1 MKKLCSIFAIAC
13 LTLLVGCN
21 GHSDNGNPTTPI
33 TPVEVASISIALT
46 DSEGNPQ
53 QSYDKSASITIS
65 AVVLDT
71 SNKAANGIRVN
82 FSADLGTLAANSTL
96 TNSDGIAT
104 VSLSNADL
112 AIGAGTISAT
122 VDEVSSTADYEFV
135 DNDPMIASPQLSTS
149 MTLDGT
155 PTNQFR
161 ANQQVQIISTLLDE
175 NDTPIAGQIVS
186 YTADVGVLNANSAL
200 TNAQGI
206 ANVTLSSA
214 DNGIGAGRVTATYT
228 QNGNAINNQFN
239 YQIVSSDTII
249 DSQVR
254 LGYFDDA
261 NTFVE
266 GKIEL
271 SVADN
276 TISAG
281 GTLGLSVTLLDE
293 NDELVLTPTP
303 VTFTS
308 NCVANGNAS
317 VDESVLSINGMA
329 TSTFADVDCA
339 GINGTEDVIVA
350 SVAVN
355 GITNTADENILITGE
370 SLGSI
375 EFISAEPTS
384 IVLKGTGG
392 QDKQEN
398 STLTFRVKSDLGNV
412 LAQQEVN
419 FSLDTTVG
427 GITLSRVSGFTNSQG
442 LITTQVSAGTV
453 PTPVRVTAIAQMT
466 IDGDVVEIKTQSDV
480 LSINTGLPEQRSM
493 TVSASVINPEAD
505 RFNGETSTITVWL
518 ADNFNNPVP
527 DGTTVNFT
535 TEGGTIQPSCVTL
548 NGTCNVTWTSAEP
561 RVDDHRIT
569 ILATAVGHESFFD
582 TNGNNIFDE
591 ADGDAITDR
600 ALSSGLTNHGPETS
614 GFLDMTDAWR
624 DDNENGDYDAG
635 EIFLDFS
642 NTGDFTIENGL
653 FNGPQCEG
661 SKCAPEGNRAIHVRK
676 ATVLIMSGSEA
687 DYVLTNND
695 GSVEFER
702 PSGTVNAIP
711 DIADGGAQGFV
722 FNFSDLANQP
732 MPVGT
737 TVTVEAS
744 SGSLEGTTSF
754 EMLNTNRAG
763 YRGMNFFILNP
774 VGGDPDTSVIT
785 ITVST
790 PKNIKTVLTTTVN
803 LL

>member
-1 MKKLCSIFAIAC
+1 MKKLCSIFAFAC
-13 LTLLVGCN
+13 LTLIVGCN
-21 GHSDNGNPTTPI
+21 GHSDNGNTTTPI
-33 TPVEVASISIALT
+33 IPIEVASISIALT
-46 DSEGNPQ
+46 DSEGNAQ
-53 QSYDKSASITIS
+53 QSYDKNASITIS
-65 AVVLDT
+65 AIVLDT
-71 SNKAANGIRVN
+71 SNKVASGVRVN
-82 FSADLGTLAANSTL
+82 FTADLGALAANSTL
-96 TNSDGIAT
+96 TNSDGVAT
-104 VSLSNADL
+104 VSILNDDL
-112 AIGAGTISAT
+112 AIGAGTIMAT
-122 VDEVSSTADYEFV
+122 IDEISSTADYEFI
-135 DNDPMIASPQLSTS
+135 DNDPVVASPQLSTS

-155 PTNQFR
+155 ATNQFR
-161 ANQQVQIISTLLDE
+161 ADQQVQIISTLLDE
-175 NDTPIAGQIVS
+175 NDVPIAGQIVS
-186 YTADVGVLNANSAL
+186 YTADVGVLNANTAL

-206 ANVTLSSA
+206 ANVTLSSV
-214 DNGIGAGRVTATYT
+214 DNGVGAGIVTATYS
-228 QNGNAINNQFN
+228 QNGSSVNNQFN
-239 YQIVSSDTII
+239 YQIVSSETII

-254 LGYFDDA
+254 LGYFDES

-266 GKIEL
+266 GKIKL

-281 GTLGLSVTLLDE
+281 GTLGLSVTLLNE
-293 NDELVLTPTP
+293 TDELVLTPTP

-308 NCVANGNAS
+308 NCVTNGNAS

-355 GITNTADENILITGE
+355 GITNTASENIQITGE

-375 EFISAEPTS
+375 EFISADPTS

-453 PTPVRVTAIAQMT
+453 PTPVRVTAVAQMT
-466 IDGDVVEIKTQSDV
+466 IDGEVVEIKTQSDV

-493 TVSASVINPEAD
+493 TIAASVVNPEAD
-505 RFNGETSTITVWL
+505 RFNGETSTINVWL

-548 NGTCNVTWTSAEP
+548 DGNCNVTWTSAEP

-600 ALSSGLTNHGPETS
+600 ALSSGLTNHGPEIS

-642 NTGDFTIENGL
+642 DTGDFTVENGL

-676 ATVLIMSGSEA
+676 AMVLIMSGSQA

-695 GSVEFER
+695 GSVEYER
-702 PSGTVNAIP
+702 PSGTVNPIP
-711 DIADGGAQGFV
+711 DIADGGAQGFT
-722 FNFSDLANQP
+722 FNFSDLSNQP

-737 TVTVEAS
+737 TVTVVAS
-744 SGSLEGTTSF
+744 SGALEGTTSF
-754 EMLNTNRAG
+754 EMLSTNRAG
-763 YRGMNFFILNP
+763 YRGMNFFLLNP
-774 VGGDPDTSVIT
+774 VGGDPETSVIT
-785 ITVST
+785 VTVST